1 MAAQIPVLEAADKGG
16 GKGADKT
23 AASPKGKG
31 RGKLFLIIVIGAAVV
46 LLGAGVGAA
55 VWLTTGAKKPKAT
68 TAAAAEAAK
77 EAPPPSGPPLFFGL
91 DPPFVV
97 NFDAEPAVRFLQ
109 VAVQLET
116 RDPATI
122 ELLKTN
128 DPVVRNDLLLL
139 FGSQKYA
146 QLSTRE
152 GKEALRNEALEAVR
166 KVLATAGG
174 HPERLEAV
182 YFTSFVMQ

>member
-1 MAAQIPVLEAADKGG
+1 MAAQIPVLEAADK
-16 GKGADKT
+16 T
-23 AASPKGKG
+23 AAPEKGKG
-31 RGKLFLIIVIGAAVV
+31 RGKLFLIIVIGVAVV

-55 VWLTTGAKKPKAT
+55 WWLTSAKHPAAPSVSEPKA
-68 TAAAAEAAK
+68 
-77 EAPPPSGPPLFFGL
+77 APPPPAGPPLFLAL

-97 NFDAEPAVRFLQ
+97 NFDAEQAVRFLQ
-109 VAVQLET
+109 IAVQLET

-139 FGSQKYA
+139 FANQKYT

-152 GKEALRNEALEAVR
+152 GKEALRNQALEAVR
-166 KVLATAGG
+166 KVLTTAGG

>member
-1 MAAQIPVLEAADKGG
+1 MAAQIPVLEAADKNAAQPE
-16 GKGADKT
+16 GK
-23 AASPKGKG
+23 S
-31 RGKLFLIIVIGAAVV
+31 RGKLFLTIVISTAVV
-46 LLGAGVGAA
+46 LLAAAGGAA
-55 VWLTTGAKKPKAT
+55 WWLTSAKHPAAPAASEAKA
-68 TAAAAEAAK
+68 
-77 EAPPPSGPPLFFGL
+77 APPPAGPPLFLGL

-97 NFDAEPAVRFLQ
+97 NFDAEQAVRFLQ

-139 FGSQKYA
+139 FANQKYA

-152 GKEALRNEALEAVR
+152 GKEALRSGALEAVR
-166 KVLATAGG
+166 KVLASAGG

>member
-1 MAAQIPVLEAADKGG
+1 MAAQIPVLEAADK
-16 GKGADKT
+16 T
-23 AASPKGKG
+23 AAQPKARG
-31 RGKLFLIIVIGAAVV
+31 RGKLLLIIVICTAVV

-55 VWLTTGAKKPKAT
+55 WWLTTAKHP
-68 TAAAAEAAK
+68 AAAAASEPKA
-77 EAPPPSGPPLFFGL
+77 APPPAGPPLFLAL

-97 NFDAEPAVRFLQ
+97 NFDAEQAVRFLQ

-128 DPVVRNDLLLL
+128 DPIVRNDLLLL
-139 FGSQKYA
+139 FANQRYA

-152 GKEALRNEALEAVR
+152 GKEALRSEALEAVR
-166 KVLATAGG
+166 RVLATAGG
-174 HPERLEAV
+174 RPERLEAV

>member
-1 MAAQIPVLEAADKGG
+1 MAAQIPVLEAADK
-16 GKGADKT
+16 T
-23 AASPKGKG
+23 AAAKGQS
-31 RGKLFLIIVIGAAVV
+31 RGKLFLIIVISAAVV
-46 LLGAGVGAA
+46 LLGAGLGAA
-55 VWLTTGAKKPKAT
+55 WWLSAAKHPAAS
-68 TAAAAEAAK
+68 TAAATAAAK
-77 EAPPPSGPPLFFGL
+77 AEPPAGPPLFLGL

-97 NFDAEPAVRFLQ
+97 NFDGEQTARFLQ
-109 VAVQLET
+109 IAVQLET

-139 FGSQKYA
+139 FGNQKYA

-152 GKEALRNEALEAVR
+152 GKEALRTEALAEVR
-166 KVLATAGG
+166 KVLAAAGG
-174 HPERLEAV
+174 HAERLEAV

>member
-1 MAAQIPVLEAADKGG
+1 MAAEIPVLKA
-16 GKGADKT
+16 ADKT
-23 AASPKGKG
+23 AGKPKGKG
-31 RGKLFLIIVIGAAVV
+31 QGKLFLIIMIGAALV
-46 LLGAGVGAA
+46 LVGAGVGAA
-55 VWLTTGAKKPKAT
+55 WWLSAGKHPAAP
-68 TAAAAEAAK
+68 AAAVK
-77 EAPPPSGPPLFFGL
+77 EAPPPPAGPPLFLAL

-97 NFDAEPAVRFLQ
+97 NFDAEQAVRFLQ
-109 VAVQLET
+109 IAVQLET

-122 ELLKTN
+122 DLLKTN

-139 FGSQKYA
+139 FGGQKYA

-152 GKEALRNEALEAVR
+152 GKEALRTQALEGVR
-166 KVLATAGG
+166 KVLAGAGG

>member
-1 MAAQIPVLEAADKGG
+1 MAAQIPVLEAADK
-16 GKGADKT
+16 T
-23 AASPKGKG
+23 AAQPKGKS

-55 VWLTTGAKKPKAT
+55 WWLTSGKHPAAAPVGEPKA
-68 TAAAAEAAK
+68 
-77 EAPPPSGPPLFFGL
+77 APPPSGPPLFVGL

-97 NFDAEPAVRFLQ
+97 NFDAEQAVRFLQ

-128 DPVVRNDLLLL
+128 DPIVRNDLLLL
-139 FGSQKYA
+139 FANQRYA

-152 GKEALRNEALEAVR
+152 GKEALRGQALEAVR
-166 KVLATAGG
+166 KVLAAAGG

>member
-1 MAAQIPVLEAADKGG
+1 MAAQIPVLESADKVA
-16 GKGADKT
+16 GKD
-23 AASPKGKG
+23 AAKAKS
-31 RGKLFLIIVIGAAVV
+31 RGKLFLFIIAGTAVL

-55 VWLTTGAKKPKAT
+55 VWLTSGAKHP
-68 TAAAAEAAK
+68 AAAASAAEAPK
-77 EAPPPSGPPLFFGL
+77 APPPSGPPLFLGL

-97 NFDAEPAVRFLQ
+97 NFDAEQAVRFLQ
-109 VAVQLET
+109 IAVQVET

-139 FGSQKYA
+139 FSNQKYA
-146 QLSTRE
+146 TLSTRD
-152 GKEALRNEALEAVR
+152 GKEALRNQALEAVR
-166 KVLATAGG
+166 HVVAGAGG

>member
-1 MAAQIPVLEAADKGG
+1 MAAQIPVLEAADKN
-16 GKGADKT
+16 
-23 AASPKGKG
+23 AAPPKRNG
-31 RGKLFLIIVIGAAVV
+31 RGKLLLIIVILTAVV
-46 LLGAGVGAA
+46 LLGAGLGAA
-55 VWLTTGAKKPKAT
+55 WWLTTAKHP
-68 TAAAAEAAK
+68 AAPAASEAK
-77 EAPPPSGPPLFFGL
+77 TAPPPAGPPLFLAL

-97 NFDAEPAVRFLQ
+97 NFDAEQAVRFLQ
-109 VAVQLET
+109 IAVQLET
-116 RDPATI
+116 RDPPTI

-139 FGSQKYA
+139 FANQKYA

-152 GKEALRNEALEAVR
+152 GKEALRSQALESVR
-166 KVLATAGG
+166 KVLAGAGG

>member
-1 MAAQIPVLEAADKGG
+1 MAAQIPVLEAADKN
-16 GKGADKT
+16 
-23 AASPKGKG
+23 AAPPKGKS
-31 RGKLFLIIVIGAAVV
+31 RGKLFLIIIISAAVV
-46 LLGAGVGAA
+46 LLGAGGGAA
-55 VWLTTGAKKPKAT
+55 WWLTTGKHPASQ
-68 TAAAAEAAK
+68 AAK
-77 EAPPPSGPPLFFGL
+77 ETKPEPSPAGPPLFLGL

-97 NFDAEPAVRFLQ
+97 NFDAEQAVRFLQ
-109 VAVQLET
+109 IAVQLET

-139 FGSQKYA
+139 FANQKYA

-152 GKEALRNEALEAVR
+152 GKEALRTQALEAVR
-166 KVLATAGG
+166 KVLGQAGG

>member
-1 MAAQIPVLEAADKGG
+1 
-16 GKGADKT
+16 
-23 AASPKGKG
+23 
-31 RGKLFLIIVIGAAVV
+31 VV
-46 LLGAGVGAA
+46 LLAAGGGAA
-55 VWLTTGAKKPKAT
+55 WWLTAAKHPAAPSVSEPKA
-68 TAAAAEAAK
+68 
-77 EAPPPSGPPLFFGL
+77 APPPAGPPLFLAL

-97 NFDAEPAVRFLQ
+97 NFDAEQAVRFLQ

-139 FGSQKYA
+139 FANQKYA

-152 GKEALRNEALEAVR
+152 GKEALRSQALEAMR
-166 KVLATAGG
+166 KVLTAAGG

>member
-1 MAAQIPVLEAADKGG
+1 MAAQIPVLEAADKAE
-16 GKGADKT
+16 GKD
-23 AASPKGKG
+23 ASKGKG
-31 RGKLFLIIVIGAAVV
+31 RGRRFLIIIAGTAVL

-55 VWLTTGAKKPKAT
+55 IWLTAGAKHPAT
-68 TAAAAEAAK
+68 ASAAAEAPK
-77 EAPPPSGPPLFFGL
+77 APPPSGPPLFLGL

-97 NFDAEPAVRFLQ
+97 NFDAEQAVRFLQ
-109 VAVQLET
+109 IAVQLET
-116 RDPATI
+116 RDPATL

-139 FGSQKYA
+139 FSNQKYA
-146 QLSTRE
+146 QLSSRE
-152 GKEALRNEALEAVR
+152 GKEALRDQALEAVR
-166 KVLATAGG
+166 KVLSAAGG

>member
-1 MAAQIPVLEAADKGG
+1 MAARIPVLEAADKG
-16 GKGADKT
+16 ADKT
-23 AASPKGKG
+23 AAPAKDTS
-31 RGKLFLIIVIGAAVV
+31 RRKLFVIIVVSAALV
-46 LLGAGVGAA
+46 LLGLAVGAA
-55 VWLTTGAKKPKAT
+55 WWLAAGKRPAAPPASEPKA
-68 TAAAAEAAK
+68 
-77 EAPPPSGPPLFFGL
+77 APPPSGPPLFLAL

-97 NFDAEPAVRFLQ
+97 NFDSEQAVRFLQ
-109 VAVQLET
+109 IAVQVET

-139 FGSQKYA
+139 FGGQKYA

-152 GKEALRNEALEAVR
+152 GKEALRSQALEDVR
-166 KVLATAGG
+166 KVVLAAGG
-174 HPERLEAV
+174 HSERVEAV

>member
-1 MAAQIPVLEAADKGG
+1 MAAQIPVLEAADK
-16 GKGADKT
+16 T
-23 AASPKGKG
+23 AAANGKG
-31 RGKLFLIIVIGAAVV
+31 RRKLFLIIVIGAAVV
-46 LLGAGVGAA
+46 LLGAGVGTAWWLSAA
-55 VWLTTGAKKPKAT
+55 KHP
-68 TAAAAEAAK
+68 AAAAAAAAK
-77 EAPPPSGPPLFFGL
+77 SEPPAGPPLFLGL

-97 NFDAEPAVRFLQ
+97 NFDAEQTVRFLQ
-109 VAVQLET
+109 IAVQLET

-139 FGSQKYA
+139 FSNQKYA
-146 QLSTRE
+146 QLSSRE
-152 GKEALRNEALEAVR
+152 GKEALRTEALESLR
-166 KVLATAGG
+166 KVLAGAGG